1 VLLGEQPGDKE
12 DLDGRPFVGPAG
24 AVLGR
29 ALQEANLPREQVY
42 LTNAVKHFAFIKRGK
57 HRLHR
62 TPRYSEIIACRPW
75 LESELEQLRP
85 RLLVCLGASA
95 AKVLFGPQFRLTEQ
109 RGKLLPSK
117 FCDKTLVTY
126 HPSAILRAES
136 TAASERLYR
145 FLVEDLRVAAE
156 LNQ

>member
-1 VLLGEQPGDKE
+1 MRQAVQACRGCELFRFATQAVFGEGPANASIVLIGEQPGDKE

-75 LESELEQLRP
+75 LE
-85 RLLVCLGASA
+85 
-95 AKVLFGPQFRLTEQ
+95 
-109 RGKLLPSK
+109 
-117 FCDKTLVTY
+117 
-126 HPSAILRAES
+126 
-136 TAASERLYR
+136 
-145 FLVEDLRVAAE
+145 AE
-156 LNQ
+156 LSSFDLGC